1 MRFRKP
7 VLAALAGIAAVAAP
21 AAFAPASAQVVTSD
35 PARFIQ
41 SLSDTAFGVL
51 RTGDRVTARA
61 KFRAMLQQNFAV
73 DTIGDRLI
81 RRWRGQITPAQY
93 AAYKAAL
100 PTYLIG
106 TYADSLYDYAD
117 CTIRVV
123 RAVPRGTSAAVL
135 SQVTRPGRGPV
146 TAIWQVEQSGG
157 AYKVSN
163 LTVAGINLSL
173 TQTADFDSYVQRN
186 GFDGLVKFMKSRAAA

>member
-1 MRFRKP
+1 MRTRTF
-7 VLAALAGIAAVAAP
+7 VLAALSGFAAVAVPSAL
-21 AAFAPASAQVVTSD
+21 APASAQVVTND
-35 PARFIQ
+35 PARFVQ
-41 SLSDTAFGVL
+41 TLSDTAFGIL
-51 RTGDRVTARA
+51 RTGDRTVARA
-61 KFRAMLQQNFAV
+61 KFRAILQQNFAV

-81 RRWRGQITPAQY
+81 RRWRPQITPAQY

-100 PTYLIG
+100 PNYLIG
-106 TYADSLYDYAD
+106 TYANSLYDYAD
-117 CTIRVV
+117 CTIKVT

-135 SQVTRPGRGPV
+135 SQVTRPGRNAV
-146 TAIWQVEQSGG
+146 TAIWQVEQDGS

-186 GFDGLVKFMKSRAAA
+186 GFDGLVKFMKSRAE